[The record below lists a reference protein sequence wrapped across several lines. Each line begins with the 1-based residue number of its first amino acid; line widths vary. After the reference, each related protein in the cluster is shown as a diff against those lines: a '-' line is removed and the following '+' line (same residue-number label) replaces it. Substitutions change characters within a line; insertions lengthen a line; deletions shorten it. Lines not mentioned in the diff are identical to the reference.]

1 MPDLPPTSNPPVE
14 LDHERGSPEKLMPLL
29 MLLFVGSG
37 CSALIYEIIWLQMLQ
52 LLLGST
58 AISLGILLGVFMG
71 GMCLGS
77 LLLPRLVSSRHHPI
91 LVYAVLEAGIAILAM
106 AILWGMPS
114 IEWLYESLHQGGAS
128 LAQRGFIA
136 ALCLLPPTL
145 LMGATL
151 PAVSR
156 WVEATPRGVSWLGLF
171 YGSNIFGAVAG
182 CLLAGFYLLRVFD
195 MSIATYV
202 AVAINAS
209 VVLLALAIGIWTRQS
224 RTLSSAQPNPETA
237 TQPDIATS
245 VPSQSAATSSP
256 STPSVRR
263 PRLVYLALAFSG
275 CAALGSEVVWTRLL
289 SLLMGGTVYT
299 FSIILATYLAGL
311 GIGSTCGAVLA
322 RTSSS
327 PVRSLAWAQFW
338 CLLAIAWSG
347 NLLTKS
353 LPHWPIDPSIAGS
366 IWYTF
371 QMDLARSA
379 CAILPATILWG
390 ASFPLALAVISSG
403 REDSGKIVGRLYAA
417 NTFGAILGALL
428 FSMVAIPNLGTLQAQ
443 YILLALTAIAA
454 LLSFAAGNTRPTP
467 STSAG
472 PNKSLAMQWIGPI
485 STCGAAISLG
495 ATLTEMPWSVIA
507 YGRYAATWERTL
519 EPSIT
524 PPDRVAD
531 HPGDASDFCLMTAE
545 GMNVSVAVTQNRAG
559 VRRFHGGGKVQA
571 SSSPEDMRLQRMLGH
586 IPALIHE
593 NPRDVL
599 VVACGAGVTA
609 GSFLPHPEVERIV
622 ICDIEPMVPTRVT
635 PYFADV
641 NFDVVGDANQD
652 RVRIEF
658 DDGRHFIRTT
668 QQKFDIITSDP
679 IDPWVKG
686 CASLNTI
693 EYYEMC
699 RSKLKPGGIMA
710 LWMPLYESDSETLKS
725 VVATFY
731 EVFPRGILWTN
742 DVQGKGYD
750 AVLFGQVGGS
760 KVDLDRVG
768 ERLKNPDQ
776 AAVVKSLREVGFTSI
791 EQLFATHAGDAKGMQ
806 AWSAG
811 AQLNTDRD
819 LRLQYLAGLSVNSY
833 VGDDLLE
840 DILSHYRFPETLFRG
855 SEKAMET
862 LREASIL
869 AGRPE

>member
-1 MPDLPPTSNPPVE
+1 MPDLLTTSNPAREAAQSRV
-14 LDHERGSPEKLMPLL
+14 SPEPLMPLL

-37 CSALIYEIIWLQMLQ
+37 CSALIYEIVWLQMLQ

-58 AISLGILLGVFMG
+58 AVSLGILLGIFMG

-77 LLLPRLVSSRHHPI
+77 LLLPRLVSSRHHPMLI
-91 LVYAVLEAGIAILAM
+91 YAVLEAGIALFAI

-114 IEWLYESLHQGGAS
+114 IEWLYETLHQDGAA
-128 LAQRGFIA
+128 LVQRGLIA

-145 LMGATL
+145 FMGATL

-156 WVEATPRGVSWLGLF
+156 WVETTPRGVSWLGLF
-171 YGSNIFGAVAG
+171 YGSNIFGAVVG
-182 CLLAGFYLLRVFD
+182 CLLAGFYLLRIFD
-195 MSIATYV
+195 MSITTYV
-202 AVAINAS
+202 AVAINIS
-209 VVLLALAIGIWTRQS
+209 VVALACGILIWTRQS
-224 RTLSSAQPNPETA
+224 PGRLSERSDSGGSQEQKPSANIPPLSASASGPFTPPVSNPGL
-237 TQPDIATS
+237 I
-245 VPSQSAATSSP
+245 
-256 STPSVRR
+256 
-263 PRLVYLALAFSG
+263 YLALGFSG
-275 CAALGSEVVWTRLL
+275 FAALAGEVVWTRLL

-299 FSIILATYLAGL
+299 FSIILATYLVGL

-322 RTSSS
+322 RVSIS
-327 PVRSLAWAQFW
+327 PARGLAWAQFW

-347 NLLTKS
+347 NVLAKS

-379 CAILPATILWG
+379 WSILPATILWG
-390 ASFPLALAVISSG
+390 ASFPLALAALSSG
-403 REDSGKIVGRLYAA
+403 QKDAGKVVGRLYAA
-417 NTFGAILGALL
+417 NTFGAIFGALL
-428 FSMVAIPNLGTLQAQ
+428 FSMVAIPSFGTLQAQ
-443 YILLALTAIAA
+443 YILLALTAVAA
-454 LLSFAAGNTRPTP
+454 MLSFAAGSTP
-467 STSAG
+467 PVARASAG
-472 PNKSLAMQWIGPI
+472 RGMSLPSKWVWPA
-485 STCGAAISLG
+485 STCGVAILLG
-495 ATLTEMPWSVIA
+495 ATLTDVPWSVIA
-507 YGRYAATWERTL
+507 YGRFAATWERIL
-519 EPSIT
+519 EPGIT
-524 PPDRVAD
+524 PPEKVAD
-531 HPGDASDFCLMTAE
+531 HPGEASGFCLMTAE
-545 GMNVSVAVTQNRAG
+545 GMNVSVAVTQSRDG

-571 SSSPEDMRLQRMLGH
+571 SSSREDMRLQRMLAH
-586 IPALIHE
+586 IPALIHN

-622 ICDIEPMVPTRVT
+622 ICDIEPLVPTRVT

-641 NFDVVGDANQD
+641 NFDVVGDANRD
-652 RVRIEF
+652 RVHIEF
-658 DDGRHFIRTT
+658 DDGRHFVRTT
-668 QQKFDIITSDP
+668 QEKFDIITSDP

-760 KVDLDRVG
+760 TVDLDRIQ
-768 ERLKNPDQ
+768 ERLMSPDQ
-776 AAVVKSLREVGFTSI
+776 AAVVQSLGDIGFSSI
-791 EQLFATHAGDAKGMQ
+791 EQLFATYAGDAAGMR
-806 AWSAG
+806 AWSKD
-811 AQLNTDRD
+811 AQLNTDRN

-833 VGDDLLE
+833 VSGDLLE
-840 DILSHYRFPETLFRG
+840 DILTHYRFPEALFRG
-855 SEKAMET
+855 REKAMAT
-862 LREASIL
+862 LREASIV